1 MLRVVV
7 VPQEAANRVT
17 RCEMTSSE
25 KNVSAILRQA
35 SEKLEGTG
43 GSLDDLPSD
52 RDSPDW
58 NVWSEQVDLQPLEL
72 QALKS
77 RKERQQQQQY
87 PGWGRPTLPPQMS
100 GQNDTPLLEQI
111 FQSLVLPTRK
121 AACRMWTGDPTVY
134 KLKATSFQVFDK
146 AVRAKYAHLEE
157 DRISYFFIKN
167 KRKVDSR
174 TYISNDAELED
185 FFDLAG
191 KPTIY
196 IWPCGSPSL
205 SPDSLPSQVEVLHL
219 STSAESLSESSGSS
233 RGHAQTLFRNAVRK
247 RDNNKCVLSGEELRP
262 KAGNVEAAHIFGI
275 EASLDSQREV
285 AGVVN
290 PYDTWNG
297 MLLEKSLHV
306 AFNAYLWCMDECC
319 KVHVSED
326 GKKKG
331 MGKWEGKTVTLSVD
345 SSPTFPSTALL
356 KARFVLYKE
365 KQKKKKSGH

>member
-1 MLRVVV
+1 M
-7 VPQEAANRVT
+7 N
-17 RCEMTSSE
+17 E
-25 KNVSAILRQA
+25 KNMSANLRQA
-35 SEKLEGTG
+35 LEKLEEKG

-52 RDSPDW
+52 SDSRDW

-72 QALKS
+72 LALKS

-87 PGWGRPTLPPQMS
+87 PGGGRPPLPPQMS
-100 GQNDTPLLEQI
+100 GQNDTALEQI

-134 KLKATSFQVFDK
+134 KLKATSFEDFDK
-146 AVRAKYAHLEE
+146 AVKAKYTHLDEE
-157 DRISYFFIKN
+157 ERISYYFIKN

-174 TYISNDAELED
+174 TYLSNDAELED

-196 IWPCGSPSL
+196 IWPRGSPSL
-205 SPDSLPSQVEVLHL
+205 SPDSLPSQVEVHL
-219 STSAESLSESSGSS
+219 SSAESLSESSGSS

-262 KAGNVEAAHIFGI
+262 KAGNLEAAHIFGI
-275 EASLDSQREV
+275 ETSLASQREV

-306 AFNAYLWCMDECC
+306 ACDAYLWCMDECC
-319 KVHVSED
+319 KVHV
-326 GKKKG
+326 
-331 MGKWEGKTVTLSVD
+331 
-345 SSPTFPSTALL
+345 
-356 KARFVLYKE
+356 
-365 KQKKKKSGH
+365 